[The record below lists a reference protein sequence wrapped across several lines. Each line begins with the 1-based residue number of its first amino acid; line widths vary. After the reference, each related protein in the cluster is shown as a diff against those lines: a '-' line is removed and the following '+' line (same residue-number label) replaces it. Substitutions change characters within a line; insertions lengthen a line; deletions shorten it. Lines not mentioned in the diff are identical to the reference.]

1 MPLSRISSQAIANN
15 TIISADVV
23 DYSLANTKLANTSV
37 LSAGASRG
45 TYGGGTSSQV
55 IVPVITVAN
64 SGQIFVAANQTLS
77 LTTFGGI
84 TATSFSTSGVLIG
97 SSITSNSSVTGSS
110 FSGGSFS
117 GTDITGTSLTVNGTT
132 TLQQAKEKVTV
143 TGTGASGAF
152 DFDVLTQAIIYF
164 NGTSSGNFPI
174 NVRGNSG
181 TSLNS
186 LMSTGQSI
194 TVAVLNTN
202 GATGYYMSSVS
213 IDGTTVGVTARWA
226 GVGAPTGGNTNAI
239 DAYVLTI
246 IKTGNATFTVLGS
259 QTKFA

>member
-23 DYSLANTKLANTSV
+23 DYSLSNTKLANTSV

-55 IVPVITVAN
+55 IVPVITIAN

-143 TGTGASGAF
+143 TGGASTSF
-152 DFDVLTQAIIYF
+152 DFDVLTQAIIFF

-194 TVAVLNTN
+194 TIAVLNTN
-202 GATGYYMSSVS
+202 GATAYYMNSVS
-213 IDGTTVGVTARWA
+213 IDGTTSGVTAKWA

-246 IKTGNATFTVLGS
+246 IKTGDAAFTVLGS